1 MCRVWYNNAIGMC
14 RVWYNNAI
22 GMCLL
27 IHLLAATGREAS
39 ASGPGFF
46 SRLFKRGASKKK
58 GKSKKA
64 TAAESTAVPEKKK
77 EAKKIK
83 VPKATTSVAAL
94 LLGSLSESVTVMD
107 SGPVECERCQS
118 LISAVSQ
125 IQMTVGKDGIVD
137 RAVWNW

>member
-1 MCRVWYNNAIGMC
+1 
-14 RVWYNNAI
+14 
-22 GMCLL
+22 MCLL

-39 ASGPGFF
+39 ESGPGFF

-58 GKSKKA
+58 GKSNKKA
-64 TAAESTAVPEKKK
+64 SAAESTPVPEKKK

-83 VPKATTSVAAL
+83 VPKATTNVAAL
-94 LLGSLSESVTVMD
+94 LLGSLSENVTVMD

-125 IQMTVGKDGIVD
+125 IQTTAGKDGVVD

>member
-1 MCRVWYNNAIGMC
+1 MRNVLVYCTFGC
-14 RVWYNNAI
+14 
-22 GMCLL
+22 GSSFTCLE
-27 IHLLAATGREAS
+27 ATGKEPS
-39 ASGPGFF
+39 GSGPGFF
-46 SRLFKRGASKKK
+46 SRLFKRGGSKKK

-64 TAAESTAVPEKKK
+64 TATGSTAVPEKKKK

-83 VPKATTSVAAL
+83 VPKATTNVAAL
-94 LLGSLSESVTVMD
+94 LLGSLSEGVVVMD

-125 IQMTVGKDGIVD
+125 IQTTMGKDGVVE